1 MKYARKSAIVD
12 VGFPKKSGRVISQ
25 SGDLVY
31 FESDVILTHE
41 NGDKE
46 VLTRDLF
53 ERYYA
58 PVEEVKVV
66 KTRKLSPFE
75 KEEFIAAYQQW
86 NGAELNPIEDT
97 DYISKTKELI
107 HK

>member
-1 MKYARKSAIVD
+1 MKYTRKSAIVE
-12 VGFPKKSGRVISQ
+12 VEFPKKSGRVITQ
-25 SGDLVY
+25 SGELLY
-31 FESDVILTHE
+31 FESDVILTHK

-46 VLTRDLF
+46 VLTRKLF
-53 ERYYA
+53 EQHYS

-66 KTRKLSPFE
+66 KTKKLSPFE
-75 KEEFIAAYQQW
+75 MEEFVAAYQMW

-107 HK
+107 YK